1 MPDGYRSMPL
11 PALAVFS
18 GVLSKVAAYGFLR
31 IALPLFPEAAG
42 DWQLILLILSLLSIV
57 YGSVQAFTQT
67 NLRLILG
74 YSSIAQ
80 LGFITLGI
88 FALVVNAA
96 IFYFSGVIVPG
107 IDITILGAA
116 IGAILLGILSGVL
129 DRIIR

>member
-1 MPDGYRSMPL
+1 MFRILAHLGINVLTVLIIHELLPDEISYDTTQTL
-11 PALAVFS
+11 LIFALVLGLANAVVRP
-18 GVLSKVAAYGFLR
+18 VLQT
-31 IALPLFPEAAG
+31 IALPITCL
-42 DWQLILLILSLLSIV
+42 
-57 YGSVQAFTQT
+57 
-67 NLRLILG
+67 
-74 YSSIAQ
+74 
-80 LGFITLGI
+80 TLGI